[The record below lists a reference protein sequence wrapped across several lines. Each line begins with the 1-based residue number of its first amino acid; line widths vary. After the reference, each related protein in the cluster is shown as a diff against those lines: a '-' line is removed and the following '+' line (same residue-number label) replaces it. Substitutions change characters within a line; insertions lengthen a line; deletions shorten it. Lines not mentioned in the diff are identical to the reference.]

1 MWQLQKNRSFKK
13 MKIVKIL
20 IIAKP
25 TLNEPNDFETLTL
38 FRNGVTWH
46 LLDVNW
52 SFRLIS

>member
-1 MWQLQKNRSFKK
+1 
-13 MKIVKIL
+13 MKFVKIL

>member
-1 MWQLQKNRSFKK
+1 
-13 MKIVKIL
+13 MKFVKIL

-25 TLNEPNDFETLTL
+25 TLNEPNDFEILTL
-38 FRNGVTWH
+38 SRNGVTWH